1 MHNQLCIRMTVYAR
15 ILLYFAYLKI
25 IIHRLIQ
32 AGCSSENIRI
42 VGEAAAV
49 LHFCLNKKEDKKKLL
64 DDMRDGK
71 FLVVDCGG

>member
-1 MHNQLCIRMTVYAR
+1 MHNQLCIRLTVYAR

-25 IIHRLIQ
+25 KIHRLIQ

-49 LHFCLNKKEDKKKLL
+49 LHFCLNKKEDKKILL